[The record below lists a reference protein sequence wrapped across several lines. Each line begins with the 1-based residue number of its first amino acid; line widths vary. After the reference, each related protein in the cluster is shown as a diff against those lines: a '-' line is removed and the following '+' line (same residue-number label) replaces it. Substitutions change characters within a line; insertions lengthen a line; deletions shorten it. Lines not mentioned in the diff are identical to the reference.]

1 MQRAIDSVK
10 KSDMSIKSAAKMY
23 NVPCSTLQTKL
34 SGSSSL
40 MCRPGP
46 APTLPL
52 YIEEACEKYLI
63 EMARRGFPL
72 KINDLLILISEI
84 LHKSS
89 HPANPFQNLG
99 LQISK
104 QAP

>member
-23 NVPCSTLQTKL
+23 NVPRSTLQTKL
-34 SGSSSL
+34 FGSSSL

-46 APTLPL
+46 ALTLPL

-72 KINDLLILISEI
+72 KINDLLIIQCRG
-84 LHKSS
+84 KG
-89 HPANPFQNLG
+89 PPNPPFG
-99 LQISK
+99 GGPRDIRGPFFK
-104 QAP
+104 K